1 MGKGLFEYAA
11 ENPEKIAAEGER
23 AGVERRATAKAVT
36 DQEKAEELRKI
47 VAAQIAD
54 GEEPEIIL
62 YSAVKVIGL
71 LTNDPKWTEQQR
83 QALDLLYIDA
93 GQLSLTSEAAQRAR
107 ERREQYRRE
116 YVKKEKKRL
125 EGQIKACDGIKKNL
139 TDAYNIIAAIMEL
152 DDL

>member
-36 DQEKAEELRKI
+36 DQEKAEELREI

-83 QALDLLYIDA
+83 QVLDLLYIDA
-93 GQLSLTSEAAQRAR
+93 GQESLTSEATHRAR

-125 EGQIKACDGIKKNL
+125 EKQRDDCKMLGDYLESAL
-139 TDAYNIIAAIMEL
+139 TAIALLEAHE
-152 DDL
+152 